1 MSLPSTLPQP
11 ILDTILTRLAFLFLA
26 AAGDEAAARQAA
38 MRMLAAYNPETE
50 PELSLAA
57 DIICFGFH
65 ALEALSQSAEPELKL
80 SAILRLRGSAV
91 SLSRE
96 AHKAQRRLD
105 QIQKERRA
113 GNPAQPAESPA
124 PQPPAPA
131 ERPGIDKAL
140 DLIEC
145 ARDAIQ
151 AAGKDAGK
159 SWTQQFQQRQTAK
172 RIAENLKKRQAR
184 DARALPPPGQTVQ
197 AAISA

>member
-1 MSLPSTLPQP
+1 MSLPATLPRP

-57 DIICFGFH
+57 DIISFSFH
-65 ALEALSQSAEPELKL
+65 ALEALSQSAEPGLKL
-80 SAILRLRGSAV
+80 TAILRLRASAV

-96 AHKAQRRLD
+96 AHKARRKLD

-113 GNPAQPAESPA
+113 GSPA
-124 PQPPAPA
+124 LAADTAAPA
-131 ERPGIDKAL
+131 EQPAIGKAL
-140 DLIEC
+140 NLIEC

-151 AAGKDAGK
+151 TAGKNGGQ
-159 SWTQQFQQRQTAK
+159 SWTQRFQQRQTAK

-184 DARALPPPGQTVQ
+184 DAIAPPPLSHPELT
-197 AAISA
+197 AISA